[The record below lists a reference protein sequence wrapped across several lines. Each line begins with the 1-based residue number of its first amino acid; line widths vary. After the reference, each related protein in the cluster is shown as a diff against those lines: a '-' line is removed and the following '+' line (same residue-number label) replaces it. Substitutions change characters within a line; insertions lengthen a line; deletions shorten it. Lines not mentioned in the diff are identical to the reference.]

1 MDIEKLL
8 RIREAIL
15 CFFKLHDQDPT
26 PEIYRM
32 WLNSLDSFEQEQIR
46 ELGFENGRQLITF
59 QSYRL
64 EQKGFYIRE
73 FLKMQLS
80 PGDFNYFLSISA
92 PVSKEENLVL

>member
-1 MDIEKLL
+1 MEYIILKNKFFIMDIEKLL

-26 PEIYRM
+26 PENYRV

-64 EQKGFYIRE
+64 VWT
-73 FLKMQLS
+73 
-80 PGDFNYFLSISA
+80 P
-92 PVSKEENLVL
+92 